1 MYHKLEHIWN
11 TLEHIHQ
18 QESAN
23 ILEGRRSL
31 VKLKARKF
39 NSPINSKWSTFTNE
53 FAWTLNRKVGPDEIV
68 MWWTA
73 PIVINGLNHK
83 NLPVGA

>member
-1 MYHKLEHIWN
+1 MKTGLYLKAIGVFEITMYHKLEHIWN

-39 NSPINSKWSTFTNE
+39 NSPINSK
-53 FAWTLNRKVGPDEIV
+53 
-68 MWWTA
+68 
-73 PIVINGLNHK
+73 
-83 NLPVGA
+83 